1 MIEIT
6 NEIYENGWNFIDFM
20 EGLLEHF
27 RNILTVV
34 LNKKTDLIETAEANK
49 LRYADYGEKFTSNDI
64 LRLLNFLTKVQQ
76 ELRFSQNH
84 KLKIEIALS
93 HLVGLERTSTLS
105 EIITK
110 LGTEQDNT
118 PLFLSEQSSS
128 KYTSG
133 QANKNLSEVRRVPT
147 EPKEFSSQS
156 IVANEKIENVILNEV
171 TDFDGI
177 VKKWESF
184 IDSISQ
190 ERSLIFGPM
199 IKNLKPMNLEGNK
212 LKISGADEDGKY
224 ILMRNQD
231 YINKKV
237 IAAFGRKLNLQF
249 SDPSKSPVSETKL
262 SSEASS
268 IKSSVKKES
277 KTNDPLIDAI
287 INELGGQEID

>member
-1 MIEIT
+1 MGL
-6 NEIYENGWNFIDFM
+6 NEKFVVSFCGNHGVAQ
-20 EGLLEHF
+20 GLSS
-27 RNILTVV
+27 ILDAAR
-34 LNKKTDLIETAEANK
+34 LLQ
-49 LRYADYGEKFTSNDI
+49 GEKNIVFCFIGEGPVKADL
-64 LRLLNFLTKVQQ
+64 LRK
-76 ELRFSQNH
+76 
-84 KLKIEIALS
+84 
-93 HLVGLERTSTLS
+93 
-105 EIITK
+105 
-110 LGTEQDNT
+110 
-118 PLFLSEQSSS
+118 
-128 KYTSG
+128 
-133 QANKNLSEVRRVPT
+133 
-147 EPKEFSSQS
+147 KET
-156 IVANEKIENVILNEV
+156 EKIENVILNEV

-277 KTNDPLIDAI
+277 KTNDALIDAI